1 MAAKRPA
8 RARATAKSR
17 AEERSIDLPR
27 PSAAR
32 VTYGLVYPNA
42 YGVGMANLGF
52 QTLWGLFSAL
62 PEARCERLF
71 SGDARTLEG
80 NRRLGELDVV
90 AFCVPFEGDYPA
102 LAEILVAQGIEV
114 LARNRPADAPLV
126 IVGGV
131 APSLNPEVLA
141 PIADAI
147 YIGEAEGN
155 LDIFH
160 KLHLRHA
167 SKGRGKDEFMR
178 ALAVEGG
185 AGWYVPAAYE
195 VSYSSPDG
203 PGEIERRALW
213 EGAPDRVVLARAPK
227 GWEPAHTRVSASTDA
242 FGGAFLVEIVRG
254 CPHGCAFCAIGH
266 FGGRTRFIEPTRLY
280 PLIDMGLESVGRV
293 GLVGAAVGDHPKFKK
308 IAAHILDAGGKFT
321 VSSFR
326 AELLDDEALEL
337 LAAGGLKTLTVAL
350 EAGSSR
356 LRASIN
362 KKLEAE
368 KVIEAAR
375 MAGDAGLSGLRIY
388 AMVGLPGES
397 DEDVLELAA
406 VAAAARRAIGRGR
419 VTLSV
424 APFVPKPHTP
434 LQWEPMAGEALI
446 NKRIRLLKK
455 VLEGSG
461 GVQVSSESAKWARV
475 QGLFSKGDRR
485 IGELLA
491 ANPGQSGWGRLTKG
505 VLASN
510 LLDSRRPTGSA
521 LPWSFIDGAPR
532 VQQLEQKRAKFAKL
546 AATKTPEQ

>member
-80 NRRLGELDVV
+80 NRRLAELDVV

-102 LAEILVAQGIEV
+102 LVQILVAQGIEP
-114 LARNRPADAPLV
+114 LARNRSDDAPLV
-126 IVGGV
+126 VVGGV

-147 YIGEAEGN
+147 YIGEAEAN
-155 LDIFH
+155 LDT
-160 KLHLRHA
+160 LHELMVGRSRRGAGKADLLHTLAA
-167 SKGRGKDEFMR
+167 S
-178 ALAVEGG
+178 GG
-185 AGWYVPAAYE
+185 VGWYVPAAYE
-195 VSYSSPDG
+195 VKYPDESSVG
-203 PGEIERRALW
+203 LIERKALW
-213 EGAPDRVVLARAPK
+213 EGAPERVTLARAPK
-227 GWEPAHTRVSASTDA
+227 GWEPAHTRASAPEDA
-242 FGGAFLVEIVRG
+242 FGGAYLMEIVRG

-266 FGGRTRFIEPTRLY
+266 FGGRTRFIELERLM
-280 PLIDMGLESVGRV
+280 PIIEMGLRSVGRL
-293 GLVGAAVGDHPKFKK
+293 GLVGAAVGDHPEFKK

-326 AELLDDEALEL
+326 AEILDEEALTL
-337 LAAGGLKTLTVAL
+337 LSAGGLKTLTVAL
-350 EAGSSR
+350 EAGSDC
-356 LRASIN
+356 LRKSIN
-362 KKLEAE
+362 KKIDAE
-368 KVIEAAR
+368 MVVEAAR
-375 MAGDAGLSGLRIY
+375 MAGAGGLTGLRIY
-388 AMVGLPGES
+388 AMVGLPGET
-397 DEDVLELAA
+397 DEDVEELAG
-406 VAAAARRAIGRGR
+406 VAATARRALGRGR

-434 LQWEPMAGEALI
+434 LQGAGMASEAVL

-455 VLEGSG
+455 ILEGSG

-475 QGLFSKGDRR
+475 QGLFSRGDRR
-485 IGELLA
+485 VGELLA
-491 ANPGQSGWGRLTKG
+491 ASCGQGQGQWGRILKGELATG
-505 VLASN
+505 VLSERN
-510 LLDSRRPTGSA
+510 TLETA
-521 LPWSFIDGAPR
+521 LPWSFIEGAPSAIK
-532 VQQLEQKRAKFAKL
+532 LDEKRSRLIK
-546 AATKTPEQ
+546 P